1 MSASL
6 ARIIGLSASLVSVP
20 LTYRYLGGERY
31 GIWMVLTSF
40 IAVMA
45 FADLGIGNGVVNAIS
60 EAYGRDDRQLA
71 REYVT
76 SAFVLLFAV
85 GSVLGLVGTLA
96 YPFIPWVR
104 LFNVASHS
112 AASEGARAF
121 LVLFYWFVVNI
132 PLSVI
137 TRVQSGLQKAYWSQI
152 VTALGN
158 ILSLLGLLIVVAKH
172 GSLAWLV
179 FASTFGTIVATVLN
193 GWLLFDRNPWLI
205 PEWHD
210 YRGDRAKRLL
220 KLGILFFVLQVAG
233 AVGYTSDN
241 IVIAQVL
248 GASAVAVYAVPQKLF
263 SFVSMIVSMGTGPLW
278 PAYGEAM
285 ARGDAVWVRRCFWGS
300 LRASLAFSVPLCTIL
315 AFAGPWL
322 LRITMG
328 KSLHAPLSLLIV
340 LGLWGIVAS
349 ASQPMAMLLNGAGV
363 LKEQAVVATVA
374 SIANLLLS
382 IFLTKRLGTIGVC
395 LGSLFTQLA
404 IVFPAGLF
412 MIRKLFMRLDMSHT
426 ISDRNSVIPCQ
437 IGSGGG
443 R

>member
-1 MSASL
+1 M
-6 ARIIGLSASLVSVP
+6 VSVP

-363 LKEQAVVATVA
+363 LKE
-374 SIANLLLS
+374 
-382 IFLTKRLGTIGVC
+382 
-395 LGSLFTQLA
+395 
-404 IVFPAGLF
+404 
-412 MIRKLFMRLDMSHT
+412 
-426 ISDRNSVIPCQ
+426 
-437 IGSGGG
+437 
-443 R
+443 